1 MSILNRARPDIIAMS
16 GYSSAR
22 KLHAKKIGTVYL
34 DANECPY
41 EPLVGADGYSR
52 YPDQQPEELVQA
64 LCRLYDIS
72 SRNLMVA
79 RGADEVIDV
88 LIRTFCISHVDN
100 IIVCPPTFAMY
111 EHSAK
116 LHGIETRKVGLAE
129 EFKVDVKGIV
139 QASDEN
145 TKIVFICS
153 PNNPTANLMDAD
165 GISELCRQFANKA
178 LIVVDETYIEFSGCE
193 SFINKLEH
201 FDNLVVVRTLSKS
214 FAGAG
219 LRCGTGIAHSGVIEL
234 LLKILPPYPIPAPVV
249 KAAVQI
255 LEPGNLER
263 LATKRQELLEIK
275 EEYIGKL
282 ERLDEVDEV
291 LSSQA
296 NFVLLRVKNAQ
307 EFLEKCLKGN
317 FIVRDQSKQP
327 GLNNCVR
334 VAIGS
339 RDQMDRLLGVLQGN
353 VSSSTVSDRI
363 ASVTRK
369 TNETS
374 ISVRIDLDS
383 TSPILIATG
392 LPFLDHMI
400 EQIARHGCFALELE
414 CQGDMDV
421 EAHHSVEDCAIAL
434 GDALKKALGDKR
446 GIGRYGSCE
455 LILPMDEAQARVAL
469 DIGGRS
475 YLRFEGDF
483 PDAYVGNKDN
493 PLPIDMV
500 EHVFR
505 SLAENLQA
513 TIHISV
519 SGENTHHMV
528 ETCFKGL
535 GRALRQAIHRQGQDL
550 PSTKGVL

>member
-22 KLHAKKIGTVYL
+22 KLHAKKVGTVYL

-41 EPLVGADGYSR
+41 EPLVGVDGYSR

-64 LCRLYDIS
+64 LCRLYDVS
-72 SRNLMVA
+72 SRNLIVA

-88 LIRTFCISHVDN
+88 LIRTFCIAHVDN

-178 LIVVDETYIEFSGCE
+178 LIVVDETYIEFSGCD

-219 LRCGTGIAHSGVIEL
+219 LRCGASIAHSGVIEL

-249 KAAVQI
+249 KAAVQV
-255 LEPGNLER
+255 LEPDNLER
-263 LATKRQELLEIK
+263 LVTKRQELLEIK
-275 EEYIGKL
+275 EEYIGRL
-282 ERLDEVDEV
+282 EGLDEVDEV

-296 NFVLLRVKNAQ
+296 NFVLLRVKKAQ

-327 GLNNCVR
+327 GLANCVR

-339 RDQMDRLLGVLQGN
+339 RNEMDQLLGILKGDIN
-353 VSSSTVSDRI
+353 SIPVSDRI
-363 ASVTRK
+363 ARVTRK

-374 ISVRIDLDS
+374 ISVRIDLDR
-383 TSPILIATG
+383 TLPVLIDTG

-400 EQIARHGCFALELE
+400 EQIARHGGFALELE

-434 GDALKKALGDKR
+434 GDALKK
-446 GIGRYGSCE
+446 
-455 LILPMDEAQARVAL
+455 
-469 DIGGRS
+469 
-475 YLRFEGDF
+475 
-483 PDAYVGNKDN
+483 
-493 PLPIDMV
+493 
-500 EHVFR
+500 
-505 SLAENLQA
+505 
-513 TIHISV
+513 
-519 SGENTHHMV
+519 
-528 ETCFKGL
+528 
-535 GRALRQAIHRQGQDL
+535 
-550 PSTKGVL
+550 

>member
-22 KLHAKKIGTVYL
+22 KLHAKKVGTVYL

-41 EPLVGADGYSR
+41 EPLVGVDGYSR

-64 LCRLYDIS
+64 LCRLYDVS
-72 SRNLMVA
+72 SRNLIVA

-88 LIRTFCISHVDN
+88 LIRTFCIAHVDN

-165 GISELCRQFANKA
+165 GISGLCRQFANKA
-178 LIVVDETYIEFSGCE
+178 LIVVDETYIEFSGCD
-193 SFINKLEH
+193 SFVNKLEH

-219 LRCGTGIAHSGVIEL
+219 LRCGAGIAHSGIIEL

-249 KAAVQI
+249 QAAVQI

-275 EEYIGKL
+275 KEYIGKL
-282 ERLDEVDEV
+282 EGLDEVDEV

-296 NFVLLRVKNAQ
+296 NFVLLSVKNAQ

-374 ISVRIDLDS
+374 ILVRIDLDS
-383 TSPILIATG
+383 TSPVLIDTG

-400 EQIARHGCFALELE
+400 EQIARHGGFALELE

-455 LILPMDEAQARVAL
+455 LILPMDEAQAQVAL

-493 PLPIDMV
+493 PLPVDMV

>member
-22 KLHAKKIGTVYL
+22 KLHAKKVGTVYL

-41 EPLVGADGYSR
+41 EPLVGVDGYSR

-64 LCRLYDIS
+64 LCRLYDVS

-79 RGADEVIDV
+79 RGADEVIDI
-88 LIRTFCISHVDN
+88 LIRTFCISYVDN

-116 LHGIETRKVGLAE
+116 LHGIETRKVGLAK
-129 EFKVDVKGIV
+129 EFKVEVKGIV
-139 QASDEN
+139 EASDEN

-178 LIVVDETYIEFSGCE
+178 LIVVDETYIEFSGCD
-193 SFINKLEH
+193 SFVNKLEH

-219 LRCGTGIAHSGVIEL
+219 LRCGAGIAHSGVIEL

-249 KAAVQI
+249 QTAVQI

-282 ERLDEVDEV
+282 EGLDEVDEV

-296 NFVLLRVKNAQ
+296 NFVLLRVKNAP

-327 GLNNCVR
+327 GLDNCVR

-339 RDQMDRLLGVLQGN
+339 RDEMDRLIGVLQGN
-353 VSSSTVSDRI
+353 VSSIPLSDRI
-363 ASVTRK
+363 AKVTRK

-374 ISVRIDLDS
+374 ISVRIDLDR
-383 TSPILIATG
+383 TSPILIDTG

-400 EQIARHGCFALELE
+400 EQIARHGGFALELE

-455 LILPMDEAQARVAL
+455 LILPMDEAQAQVAL

-535 GRALRQAIHRQGQDL
+535 GRALRHAIHRQGQEL

>member
-1 MSILNRARPDIIAMS
+1 MPILNRARPDIIALS

-22 KLHAKKIGTVYL
+22 KLHAKKAGTVFL

-41 EPLVGADGYSR
+41 EPLVGVDGLSR
-52 YPDQQPEELVQA
+52 YPDQQPQELVQA
-64 LCRLYDIS
+64 LCRLYDVS
-72 SRNLMVA
+72 SRNMLVG
-79 RGADEVIDV
+79 RGADEVIDLLV
-88 LIRTFCISHVDN
+88 RTFCVSYVDN

-116 LHGIETRKVGLAE
+116 LHGIETRKVPLAK
-129 EFKVDVKGIV
+129 EFRVDVEGITRAV
-139 QASDEN
+139 DEH

-153 PNNPTANLMDAD
+153 PNNPTANLMDAE
-165 GISELCRQFANKA
+165 GITELSKRFADNA
-178 LIVVDETYIEFSGCE
+178 LVVVDETYIEFSDCE
-193 SFINKLEH
+193 SFIGKLES

-234 LLKILPPYPIPAPVV
+234 LLKMLPPYPIPAPVV
-249 KAAVQI
+249 QAVVQ
-255 LEPGNLER
+255 LLAPKNLER
-263 LATKRQELLEIK
+263 LAAKRRELLEVK

-282 ERLDEVDEV
+282 EELDEVVEV

-296 NFVLLRVKNAQ
+296 NFVLLRVRDAR
-307 EFLEKCLKGN
+307 EFMGKCLRGN
-317 FIVRDQSKQP
+317 FIVRDQSRQP
-327 GLNNCVR
+327 GLENCIR

-339 RDQMDRLLGVLQGN
+339 RDEMDRLIGVLKGDLPNQ
-353 VSSSTVSDRI
+353 TASDRV
-363 ASVTRK
+363 ATVMRNTKETR
-369 TNETS
+369 

-383 TSPILIATG
+383 TSPVMIDTG

-400 EQIARHGCFALELE
+400 EQIARHGRFALELE
-414 CQGDMDV
+414 CQGDLEV

-434 GDALKKALGDKR
+434 GEALKKALGDKR
-446 GIGRYGSCE
+446 GIGRYGSYE
-455 LILPMDEAQARVAL
+455 FNLAMDEAQARVAL

-475 YLRFEGDF
+475 YLRFEGEF
-483 PDAYVGNKDN
+483 PDDYVGNQDN

-519 SGENTHHMV
+519 TGENTHHMV

>member
-22 KLHAKKIGTVYL
+22 KLHAKKVGTVYL

-41 EPLVGADGYSR
+41 EPLVGVDGYSR

-64 LCRLYDIS
+64 LCRLYDVS

-79 RGADEVIDV
+79 RGADEIIDV
-88 LIRTFCISHVDN
+88 LIRTFCISSVDN

-116 LHGIETRKVGLAE
+116 LHGVETRKVGLAE
-129 EFKVDVKGIV
+129 EFEVEVKGII

-153 PNNPTANLMDAD
+153 PNNPTANLMDAE

-178 LIVVDETYIEFSGCE
+178 LIVVDETYIEFSGCD
-193 SFINKLEH
+193 SFVNKLEH

-219 LRCGTGIAHSGVIEL
+219 LRCGAGIAHSGVIEL

-249 KAAVQI
+249 QAAVQI
-255 LEPGNLER
+255 LKPGNLER

-282 ERLDEVDEV
+282 EGLDEVDEV

-374 ISVRIDLDS
+374 ILVRIDLDS
-383 TSPILIATG
+383 TSPVLIDTG

-400 EQIARHGCFALELE
+400 EQIARHGGFALELE

-421 EAHHSVEDCAIAL
+421 EAHHSIEDCAIAL

>member
-22 KLHAKKIGTVYL
+22 KLHAKKAGTVYL

-41 EPLVGADGYSR
+41 EPLVGVDGYSR

-64 LCRLYDIS
+64 LCRLYDVS

-79 RGADEVIDV
+79 RGADEIIDV
-88 LIRTFCISHVDN
+88 LIRTFCISSVDN

-116 LHGIETRKVGLAE
+116 LHGVETRKVGLAE
-129 EFKVDVKGIV
+129 EFEVEVKGII

-153 PNNPTANLMDAD
+153 PNNPTANLMDAE

-178 LIVVDETYIEFSGCE
+178 LIVVDETYIEFSGCD
-193 SFINKLEH
+193 SFVNKLEH

-219 LRCGTGIAHSGVIEL
+219 LRCGAGIAHSGVIEL

-249 KAAVQI
+249 QAAVQI
-255 LEPGNLER
+255 LKPGNLER

-282 ERLDEVDEV
+282 EGLDEVDEV

-374 ISVRIDLDS
+374 ILVRIDLDS
-383 TSPILIATG
+383 ISPVLIDTG

-400 EQIARHGCFALELE
+400 EQIARHGGFALELE

-421 EAHHSVEDCAIAL
+421 EAHHSIEDCAIAL

>member
-22 KLHAKKIGTVYL
+22 KLHAKKVGTVYL

-41 EPLVGADGYSR
+41 EPLVGVDGYSR

-64 LCRLYDIS
+64 LCRLYDVS

-79 RGADEVIDV
+79 RGADEIIDV
-88 LIRTFCISHVDN
+88 LIRTFCISSVDN

-116 LHGIETRKVGLAE
+116 LHGVETRKVGLAE
-129 EFKVDVKGIV
+129 EFEVEVKGII

-153 PNNPTANLMDAD
+153 PNNPTANLMDAE

-178 LIVVDETYIEFSGCE
+178 LIVVDETYIEFSGCD
-193 SFINKLEH
+193 SFVNKLEH

-219 LRCGTGIAHSGVIEL
+219 LRCGAGIAHSGVIEL

-249 KAAVQI
+249 QAAVQI
-255 LEPGNLER
+255 LKPGNLER

-282 ERLDEVDEV
+282 EGLDEVDEV

-374 ISVRIDLDS
+374 ILVRIDLDS
-383 TSPILIATG
+383 ISPVLIDTG

-400 EQIARHGCFALELE
+400 EQIARHGGFALELE

-421 EAHHSVEDCAIAL
+421 EAHHSIEDCAIAL